1 MIWRMTGRR
10 SVAVVAIVLS
20 LAACSR
26 RDAGKS
32 MIVRTV
38 ETPTSPG
45 SGEANLAVAPDGRV
59 LLSWV
64 EPLEDKGHRLRLA
77 SRATGSGWSPP
88 LTIAEG
94 SGWFVNW
101 ADFPAVVALPDGT
114 LFAHWLAKSGTSPYA
129 YDVRITSSRDGGRTW
144 SPPVIPHRDG
154 TQAEHGFVSMVPSR
168 TGEVG
173 IVWLDG
179 RKTADIAHAGHE
191 ATPEAMSLMHTTL
204 DADGRLG
211 AETVLDDRVCDCCQ
225 TDAVTAAGTTFVVY
239 RDRSE
244 KELRDMSIVRFAGGR
259 WSPPQPLAPDGWE
272 INGCPVNGPAIAA
285 AASNVAVAWFTAAR
299 GEPRVKVAFSRDAGA
314 SFDPA
319 IVVDDGRPLGRVD
332 VASLDDGAAIVTWLE
347 KTDKGA
353 AMRVRRVAR
362 DGSASH
368 ALTVADSDAAR
379 SSGFPRIVR
388 SGNEVTIAW
397 RDSAEPPRVRTA
409 AIAIDAID

>member
-1 MIWRMTGRR
+1 MQ
-10 SVAVVAIVLS
+10 
-20 LAACSR
+20 
-26 RDAGKS
+26 
-32 MIVRTV
+32 TV
-38 ETPTSPG
+38 ETPALPG

-59 LLSWV
+59 LLSWI
-64 EPLEDKGHRLRLA
+64 EPVGDKGHRLRLA
-77 SRATGSGWSPP
+77 SRASGSGWSPP
-88 LTIAEG
+88 FTIAEG

-129 YDVRITSSRDGGRTW
+129 YDIRITRSRDGGRTW
-144 SPPVIPHRDG
+144 SAPVTPHRDG
-154 TQAEHGFVSMVPSR
+154 LPAEHGLVSMAPSR
-168 TGEVG
+168 TGEAG

-179 RKTADIAHAGHE
+179 RKTPHVPHAGHE
-191 ATPEAMSLMHTTL
+191 GAAPEAMSLMHTTL
-204 DADGRLG
+204 DAEGRLG
-211 AETVLDDRVCDCCQ
+211 PETVLDDRVCDCCQ
-225 TDAVTAAGTTFVVY
+225 TDAVAAAGTTVVVY

-244 KELRDMSIVRFAGGR
+244 KEVRDISIVRLADGR
-259 WSPPQPLAPDGWE
+259 WWPPQSLAHDGWE

-285 AASNVAVAWFTAAR
+285 TGSNVAVAWFTAAR

-319 IVVDDGRPLGRVD
+319 IVVDEGRPLGRVD
-332 VASLDDGAAIVTWLE
+332 VVALEDGAALVTWLE

-353 AMRVRRVAR
+353 AVRVRRVAR

-379 SSGFPRIVR
+379 SSGFPRTVR

-409 AIAIDAID
+409 AIAIGAND